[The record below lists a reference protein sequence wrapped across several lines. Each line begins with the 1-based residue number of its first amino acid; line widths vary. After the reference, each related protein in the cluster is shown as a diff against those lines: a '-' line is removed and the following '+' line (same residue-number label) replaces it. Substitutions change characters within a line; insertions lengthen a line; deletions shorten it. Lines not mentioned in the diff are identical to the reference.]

1 MSAKMQ
7 HIADELKTK
16 TEGIFPYIYIEA
28 SDKLCS
34 NIHIRLSVTPFD
46 RTDNCGFYNS
56 RHVLIHVFTKTGRDY
71 TVGDLVET
79 SCTFSSPEL
88 PKLRKKSGDAD
99 TIIKHIV
106 SYCEKLKER
115 VIWPK

>member
-16 TEGIFPYIYIEA
+16 TEGMFPYIYIEA

-34 NIHIRLSVTPFD
+34 HVLIRLSVTPFD

-56 RHVLIHVFTKTGRDY
+56 RNVLIHVFTKKGRDY
-71 TVGDLVET
+71 TVGDIVEAVVT
-79 SCTFSSPEL
+79 YSSVGL
-88 PKLRKKSGDAD
+88 PQIRKKSGDSD

-106 SYCEKLKER
+106 SYCEKLKEY